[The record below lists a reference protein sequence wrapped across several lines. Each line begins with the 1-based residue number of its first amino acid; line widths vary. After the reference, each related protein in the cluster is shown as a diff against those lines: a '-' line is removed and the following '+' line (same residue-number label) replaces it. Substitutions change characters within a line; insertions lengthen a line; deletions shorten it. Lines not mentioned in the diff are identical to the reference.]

1 MSETQ
6 SAPAG
11 PSRLKQEV
19 TAAAIFL
26 TRLPIRFDGT
36 MPPDLHGRALGWY
49 PVIGALI
56 GLCGAL
62 VYAVASAAG
71 LTAGAAALL
80 TLCAQIAV
88 TGALHEDGLAD
99 IADGFG
105 GGRDKMAKLAIMRDS
120 RLGSYGVLSLI
131 FSVGLRW
138 SALVALADP
147 LAVGLALMSA
157 GALSRATV
165 PAVYGWLDPAR
176 SDGLAAG
183 LGGPPGTRVAMAA
196 VLGACIAGLLLPAFA
211 LPVIAV
217 AILAALAVGGLA
229 LRQIGGHTGDV
240 LGACQQIVEI
250 AVLLTLVMLPWSP

>member
-6 SAPAG
+6 STHSGTG
-11 PSRLKQEV
+11 PLRQEL

-26 TRLPIRFDGT
+26 TRLPVRFDGA
-36 MPPDLHGRALGWY
+36 MPADLHGRALGWY

-62 VYAVASAAG
+62 VYIAGTFVG
-71 LTAGAAALL
+71 LTSDAAALL
-80 TLCAQIAV
+80 ALGVQTAV

-99 IADGFG
+99 VTDGFG
-105 GGRDKMAKLAIMRDS
+105 GGRDKMAKLEIMRDS
-120 RLGSYGVLSLI
+120 RVGSYGVLALI

-147 LAVGLALMSA
+147 LAVGLALISA
-157 GALSRATV
+157 GALSRAVV

-176 SDGLAAG
+176 NDGLAVG
-183 LGGPPGTRVAMAA
+183 LGRPPGLRIVMAA
-196 VLGACIAGLLLPAFA
+196 ILGVCISGLLLSATA

-217 AILAALAVGGLA
+217 AIMAGLA
-229 LRQIGGHTGDV
+229 FGLVAFRQIGGHTGDV
-240 LGACQQIVEI
+240 LGACQQVVEV
-250 AVLLTLVMLPWSP
+250 AVLLTLVILPWMP

>member
-1 MSETQ
+1 M
-6 SAPAG
+6 
-11 PSRLKQEV
+11 
-19 TAAAIFL
+19 
-26 TRLPIRFDGT
+26 
-36 MPPDLHGRALGWY
+36 
-49 PVIGALI
+49 IGALI

-62 VYAVASAAG
+62 VYAAASAAG

-80 TLCAQIAV
+80 TLGVQIAV

-99 IADGFG
+99 VADGFG

-120 RLGSYGVLSLI
+120 RVGSYGVLALI

-147 LAVGLALMSA
+147 LAVGTGADRRRARCRAPSFPPSTA
-157 GALSRATV
+157 GWTRRA
-165 PAVYGWLDPAR
+165 

-183 LGGPPGTRVAMAA
+183 LGGPPGTAGRDGGGPRGLHRRAA
-196 VLGACIAGLLLPAFA
+196 SAASA

-250 AVLLTLVMLPWSP
+250 AVLLTLVMLPWMP